1 MKEIQ
6 KNIAKTCDELNRI
19 TAYVRLFA
27 NLSEREE
34 GAMIQIDAESFDKT
48 MSEIANT
55 LAVAQ
60 YQLDTI
66 NNALG
71 LLKPNADNRENS
83 DAENVTLCRGVK
95 MSVNEFYNKLLNR
108 TEVGRTRLLL
118 DIAETIN
125 ATSKSVK
132 AG

>member
-1 MKEIQ
+1 MQEIQ

-34 GAMIQIDAESFDKT
+34 GAMIQLDAESFDNAMT
-48 MSEIANT
+48 EIANT

-71 LLKPNADNRENS
+71 LLNTHKR
-83 DAENVTLCRGVK
+83 
-95 MSVNEFYNKLLNR
+95 
-108 TEVGRTRLLL
+108 
-118 DIAETIN
+118 
-125 ATSKSVK
+125 
-132 AG
+132 

>member
-34 GAMIQIDAESFDKT
+34 GAMIQLDAESFDKT

-55 LAVAQ
+55 LAIAQ
-60 YQLDTI
+60 YQLNTI

-71 LLKPNADNRENS
+71 LLKTNN
-83 DAENVTLCRGVK
+83 G
-95 MSVNEFYNKLLNR
+95 
-108 TEVGRTRLLL
+108 
-118 DIAETIN
+118 
-125 ATSKSVK
+125 
-132 AG
+132 